1 MGMFSDL
8 KNIETKTQPARRQ
21 ASLAQKPAQPSERS
35 HRTVTPNERTETTSN
50 GSNVMTEMAEGVREE
65 KRPTERFSFEIYTD
79 QKPRIEELQYVYRK
93 KTGKKLS
100 SSRILREALEQYLD
114 QAFAAI
120 KKQP

>member
-1 MGMFSDL
+1 MGMFSEL
-8 KNIETKTQPARRQ
+8 KNIETKSPPLKRPASSGEKPAR
-21 ASLAQKPAQPSERS
+21 PTECVN
-35 HRTVTPNERTETTSN
+35 RTVAPNDRTETTA
-50 GSNVMTEMAEGVREE
+50 NVMTEMVEGVREE

>member
-8 KNIETKTQPARRQ
+8 KNIETKTQPIKRPASSGEKPTRQ
-21 ASLAQKPAQPSERS
+21 TERL
-35 HRTVTPNERTETTSN
+35 HRTDGPNERTDTNSD
-50 GSNVMTEMAEGVREE
+50 VMTEMAEGVREE

-79 QKPRIEELQYVYRK
+79 QKPRIEELQYLYRK

-120 KKQP
+120 KKHP

>member
-1 MGMFSDL
+1 MGMFTEL
-8 KNIETKTQPARRQ
+8 KNIEAKTPPLKRPASAGEKPARQ
-21 ASLAQKPAQPSERS
+21 TERVN
-35 HRTVTPNERTETTSN
+35 RTVAPNERTDTTA
-50 GSNVMTEMAEGVREE
+50 NVMTEMVEGVREE

-120 KKQP
+120 KKHP

>member
-8 KNIETKTQPARRQ
+8 KNIETKTPPLERLVSSGERPTRRT
-21 ASLAQKPAQPSERS
+21 ECV
-35 HRTVTPNERTETTSN
+35 HRTGAPNGRTESS
-50 GSNVMTEMAEGVREE
+50 SNVMTEMAEGVREE

-120 KKQP
+120 KKHP

>member
-1 MGMFSDL
+1 MGMFTEL
-8 KNIETKTQPARRQ
+8 KNIEAKTPPLKRPASAGEKPARHT
-21 ASLAQKPAQPSERS
+21 ERVN
-35 HRTVTPNERTETTSN
+35 RTGAPNDRTESS
-50 GSNVMTEMAEGVREE
+50 SNVMTEMVEGVQEE

>member
-8 KNIETKTQPARRQ
+8 KNIETKTSPTPPRKRRASSGEQPAH
-21 ASLAQKPAQPSERS
+21 PTERLD
-35 HRTVTPNERTETTSN
+35 RTGPPTDRTETT
-50 GSNVMTEMAEGVREE
+50 GNVLTEMAEGVQEE

-120 KKQP
+120 KKRP